1 VARYTDASC
10 RICRREGV
18 KLYLKGVRCDTDKC
32 SFNRRAYAPGQHG
45 QARKKATPYSMQ
57 LREKQKVRRM
67 YGMLERQFR
76 LFYERA
82 NRMKGPT
89 GDNLLRLLETRLD
102 SVTYNAG
109 FGVSRAESRQLVRH
123 GHINVNGQR
132 VTIPSYIVRVGDVV
146 EVRERS
152 AKLQRVI
159 DAGNFAEQKR
169 TVRWLEVDRAKFKAT
184 VSALPERDDFDQILP
199 GSEDGDRRGI
209 RDEQIVELYS
219 K

>member
-1 VARYTDASC
+1 
-10 RICRREGV
+10 
-18 KLYLKGVRCDTDKC
+18 
-32 SFNRRAYAPGQHG
+32 
-45 QARKKATPYSMQ
+45 MQ

-132 VTIPSYIVRVGDVV
+132 VTIPSYIVRVGDVI

-209 RDEQIVELYS
+209 RDELIVELYS